1 MISGGA
7 SLPLFLFQKV
17 LATSVRY
24 VLAIAVFSHF
34 LKIFCSIPIQKE
46 KGHKP

>member
-1 MISGGA
+1 V
-7 SLPLFLFQKV
+7 F
-17 LATSVRY
+17 
-24 VLAIAVFSHF
+24 AIAVFSHF

>member
-24 VLAIAVFSHF
+24 VFAITVFSHF
-34 LKIFCSIPIQKE
+34 LRIFCSIAEQKE

>member
-7 SLPLFLFQKV
+7 YLPLFLFQKV

-24 VLAIAVFSHF
+24 VLAM
-34 LKIFCSIPIQKE
+34 CSLLLFFRTF
-46 KGHKP
+46 